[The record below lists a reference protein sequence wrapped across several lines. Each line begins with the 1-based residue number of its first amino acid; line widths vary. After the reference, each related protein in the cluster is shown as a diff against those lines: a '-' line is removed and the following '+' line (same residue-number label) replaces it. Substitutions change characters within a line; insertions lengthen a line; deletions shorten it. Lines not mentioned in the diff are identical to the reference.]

1 MSNNN
6 DRAVPD
12 ASVRDLTVQLQSV
25 SISDTNPATNNAS
38 SSSTARP
45 VDQGPAAA
53 AASSDPM
60 QDLAVCLGVSAVLAR
75 FSPRLPN
82 VNLATQRSGLLA
94 ALRIASTINTTTP
107 PPPSQAQQTSAAAV
121 LQELELSTHA
131 LIPMIALVGPSM
143 ILKQLIAELEVRLKA
158 DNEKMAAETRAQKAE
173 QERQKAETRAEVAET
188 RAEVAEEKA
197 RHVFLLE
204 LDKGLP
210 PLVGC
215 FRPSSITTA
224 SSRHPPATAVAG
236 TFNCHPHLFQKYR
249 TAGTTTLTVK
259 LGYDSEATIQQ
270 LVSAVLMTLI
280 RSIPQH
286 LIGHAEDE
294 DTSIHFL
301 QNASLNSTS
310 ANSQKSDLWYIS
322 TLGTGRGAFEVK
334 CPSRASAANH
344 SVEEDYRLAKEDMN
358 DANIIGQLFDYLQE
372 LRMTFNLN
380 HVFGVLTNYKFWRI
394 FWLDDPQS
402 IAMAGSDGP
411 LPLPGRPDLD
421 GFAAGAPVPD
431 FSSTNAFTANLPDG
445 QELPRQLYASSIFR
459 HDDPQ
464 LFPHLLSVLYK
475 MSRAV
480 PSRATGGTVALQ
492 MSQADR
498 SWQAIPTP
506 VLNFSAMVSKQA
518 EHFWLLFRLGGGGDG
533 TAWLATNGKGG
544 KVCVVKIFLPG
555 TLAEDI
561 QAECERWKIWPGL
574 PATFT
579 HTLNEVGLCLVM
591 PFLKTYGQP
600 RTDPAELDAIRTAI
614 TIMAEAG
621 YRHGD
626 LDWRHVGFY
635 RVNGVL
641 HAALLDLSR
650 VTRIQDNDIEQG
662 KRLMLERLGML
673 AEAST

>member
-6 DRAVPD
+6 DRAVPE
-12 ASVRDLTVQLQSV
+12 SPVRDLTEHFQSV
-25 SISDTNPATNNAS
+25 SISDRATMSSRDAS
-38 SSSTARP
+38 H
-45 VDQGPAAA
+45 VDQGPDAAP
-53 AASSDPM
+53 SDPM
-60 QDLAVCLGVSAVLAR
+60 HDLAACLGLVSAKSLAP

-94 ALRIASTINTTTP
+94 ALPDASTIKGNELP
-107 PPPSQAQQTSAAAV
+107 QLSDEQRTSAAAV
-121 LQELELSTHA
+121 LNELELPDTCESVPHA
-131 LIPMIALVGPSM
+131 VGFTL
-143 ILKQLIAELEVRLKA
+143 LKTLLRELKKAEAR
-158 DNEKMAAETRAQKAE
+158 AAAAE
-173 QERQKAETRAEVAET
+173 QERQEAEKLKAETARLEAEKRAL
-188 RAEVAEEKA
+188 VAEE
-197 RHVFLLE
+197 
-204 LDKGLP
+204 
-210 PLVGC
+210 
-215 FRPSSITTA
+215 I
-224 SSRHPPATAVAG
+224 ATAVAG
-236 TFNCHPHLFQKYR
+236 TFNCHPHLFKNYR
-249 TAGTTTLTVK
+249 PAGTTSLAGRI
-259 LGYDSEATIQQ
+259 GYNSEATIQ
-270 LVSAVLMTLI
+270 LYVAETLRTLI

-286 LIGHAEDE
+286 LIGPAE
-294 DTSIHFL
+294 DTSIYFL
-301 QNASLNSTS
+301 QNAFLNTTS
-310 ANSQKSDLWYIS
+310 ANGRKSDLMYIS
-322 TLGTGRGAFEVK
+322 VFGTRLGPGRGAFEVK

-344 SVEEDYRLAKEDMN
+344 SVEENYRLAKEDMN
-358 DANIIGQLFDYLQE
+358 DTHFIGQLFDDMQE

-380 HVFGVLTNYKFWRI
+380 HVFGVLTNYRFWRI
-394 FWLDDPQS
+394 FWLDDPLS

-459 HDDPQ
+459 HDDPR

-475 MSRAV
+475 MSRAL
-480 PSRATGGTVALQ
+480 PSRAVGGRVALHI
-492 MSQADR
+492 SQADR
-498 SWQAIPTP
+498 SWQSIPHP
-506 VLNFSAMVSKQA
+506 VLNFSAMVSKQSGQ
-518 EHFWLLFRLGGGGDG
+518 FWLLFRLGGGGDG
-533 TAWLATNGKGG
+533 TAWLATNGKESG

-555 TLAEDI
+555 TLAEDV

-579 HTLNEVGLCLVM
+579 HTLNRMGLCLVM
-591 PFLKTYGQP
+591 PFLKTYDQP

-614 TIMAEAG
+614 TAMAEAG
-621 YRHGD
+621 YRHDD
-626 LDWRHVGFY
+626 LDLRHVGFY